1 MARQADAAAA
11 PARPAARGEGAP
23 VGHTGAEPRRTAPVE
38 LLWDL
43 VFVFAITQVS
53 TLLRSDLTWAGFG
66 RATLVLALVWWAW
79 SAYVWVTNAQDPDSP
94 LLRGSLL
101 AAGGVI
107 FIAGLAVPHAYG
119 SEGVLFA
126 VTYVIVRLGHLALY
140 ADASRRG
147 NASLAAILGF
157 GAWTCAALALLLAGS
172 FLDGGWRVA
181 LWTAA
186 ALIDY
191 AGPAWLTRERLRG
204 LQRVAVEH
212 FAERYGLFV
221 IICLGESVVAI
232 GVGAQAH
239 ELDAELVV
247 AVALTLI
254 ITGELWWAY
263 FTRFAASAQE
273 RLRTVADPVLVAA
286 DAYSYIHLLIVAGII
301 VFAVGA
307 RETVADVSGHLLAP
321 ARLALCGGIAIW
333 MVGGVAFRLR
343 ILGTVAWEKLAA
355 AAACLV
361 WFALSGGVPAWAVA
375 GVLALLLLAL
385 LVWEQGHDP
394 AEAAA

>member
-1 MARQADAAAA
+1 MPSVDAAPSVQAVEQSTEA
-11 PARPAARGEGAP
+11 
-23 VGHTGAEPRRTAPVE
+23 RRTAPVE

-43 VFVFAITQVS
+43 VFVFAVTQVT
-53 TLLRSDLTWAGFG
+53 TLLRKDLTWAGFG
-66 RATLVLALVWWAW
+66 RAMLVLALVWWAW
-79 SAYVWVTNAQDPDSP
+79 SAYVWVTNAVDPDSAV
-94 LLRGSLL
+94 LRASLL

-119 SEGVLFA
+119 SEGLLFA
-126 VTYVIVRLGHLALY
+126 VAYVIVRLGHLALY

-147 NASLAAILGF
+147 SASWRAIAGF
-157 GAWTCAALALLLAGS
+157 GAWTCVAMALLVVGA
-172 FLDGGWRVA
+172 FLDGGARVA
-181 LWTAA
+181 LWIAA

-204 LQRVAVEH
+204 LQTVAVEH

-239 ELDAELVV
+239 LLDAEIVLG
-247 AVALTLI
+247 VALTLI

-263 FTRFAASAQE
+263 FARFATTAQE

-307 RETVADVSGHLLAP
+307 REAVADVTGELGDP
-321 ARLALCGGIAIW
+321 ARLALCGGIALW

-343 ILGTVAWEKLAA
+343 IAGTVGWAKLAT

-361 WFALSGGVPAWAVA
+361 WFAVSGGVPAWTVA
-375 GVLALLLLAL
+375 GVLALLLLGL
-385 LVWEQGHDP
+385 LSWEQGHEEEQ
-394 AEAAA
+394 ALA

>member
-1 MARQADAAAA
+1 MPTLTTPE
-11 PARPAARGEGAP
+11 PAEAGRGAVEQG
-23 VGHTGAEPRRTAPVE
+23 EPRRTAPVE

-43 VFVFAITQVS
+43 VFVFAVTQVT

-66 RATLVLALVWWAW
+66 RSMLVLALMWWAW
-79 SAYVWVTNAQDPDSP
+79 SAYVWVTNAQDPDGP
-94 LLRGSLL
+94 VLRASLL

-107 FIAGLAVPHAYG
+107 FITGLAVPHAYG

-147 NASLAAILGF
+147 NASLAAILSF
-157 GAWTCAALALLLAGS
+157 GAWTCVGMALLVAGS
-172 FLDGGWRVA
+172 LLDGGGRVA

-204 LQRVAVEH
+204 LQEVAVEH

-239 ELDAELVV
+239 ELDAELVLG
-247 AVALTLI
+247 VALTLI
-254 ITGELWWAY
+254 ITAELWWAY
-263 FTRFAASAQE
+263 FTRFADTAQE
-273 RLRTVADPVLVAA
+273 RLRTVSDPVLVAA
-286 DAYSYIHLLIVAGII
+286 DAYSYIHLLIIAGII

-307 RETVADVSGHLLAP
+307 REAVADVSGNLADP
-321 ARLALCGGIAIW
+321 ARLALCGGITLW
-333 MVGGVAFRLR
+333 MLGGVAFRLR
-343 ILGTVAWEKLAA
+343 ILGTVGWEKLAA
-355 AAACLV
+355 AGACLL
-361 WFALSGGVPAWAVA
+361 WFSLSGGVPAWACA
-375 GVLALLLLAL
+375 GVLALILLAL

-394 AEAAA
+394 AEAPA

>member
-1 MARQADAAAA
+1 MPSVSTAQPAQAAEEA
-11 PARPAARGEGAP
+11 GEA
-23 VGHTGAEPRRTAPVE
+23 RRTAPVE

-43 VFVFAITQVS
+43 VFVFAVTQVT
-53 TLLRSDLTWAGFG
+53 TLLRSDQTWAGFG
-66 RATLVLALVWWAW
+66 RSMLVLALVWWAW
-79 SAYVWVTNAQDPDSP
+79 SAYVWVTNAQDPEGP
-94 LLRGSLL
+94 VLRPALL

-126 VTYVIVRLGHLALY
+126 VAYVLVRLGHLALY
-140 ADASRRG
+140 ADVSRRG
-147 NASLAAILGF
+147 NASWRAIVGF
-157 GAWTCAALALLLAGS
+157 GAWTCVGMALLLAGS
-172 FLDGGWRVA
+172 FLHGGWRVG

-204 LQRVAVEH
+204 LQTVAVEH

-239 ELDAELVV
+239 LLDAEIVLG
-247 AVALTLI
+247 VALALI

-263 FTRFAASAQE
+263 FTRFAATAQE
-273 RLRTVADPVLVAA
+273 RLRSVADPVLVAA

-307 RETVADVSGHLLAP
+307 REAVADVTGHLADP
-321 ARLALCGGIAIW
+321 ARLALCGGVALW
-333 MVGGVAFRLR
+333 MIGGVAFRLR
-343 ILGTVAWEKLAA
+343 IAGSLGWEKLAA
-355 AAACLV
+355 AVACLV
-361 WFALSGGVPAWAVA
+361 WVAVSGGVPAWVVE
-375 GVLALLLLAL
+375 GVLALLLLVL

-394 AEAAA
+394 AEAAV